1 MINTGS
7 LNSILTSRIRK
18 CIACVR
24 KSYVDSKY
32 CTLHHDAFL
41 NLKQKHETWVYA
53 YGQISWQE
61 YLNKLI
67 TMNEVGVWIKDV
79 IVVESKNF

>member
-1 MINTGS
+1 MYKKLCG
-7 LNSILTSRIRK
+7 LEILYS
-18 CIACVR
+18 
-24 KSYVDSKY
+24 
-32 CTLHHDAFL
+32 HHDAFL

>member
-1 MINTGS
+1 MHCMYTEKLYG
-7 LNSILTSRIRK
+7 LEIL
-18 CIACVR
+18 
-24 KSYVDSKY
+24 Y
-32 CTLHHDAFL
+32 LHHDAFL
-41 NLKQKHETWVYA
+41 NLKQKYETWVYA

-67 TMNEVGVWIKDV
+67 TMNEVGVWVKDV